1 MKKYKIILSLWLM
14 ILGVFQVNAQAKS
27 DDGLTAQAVI
37 LTRSYEDSI
46 VLRWAVNSA
55 KVWEVANK
63 NGYEISKAEVT
74 DASTDITSLSYTPIV
89 GSPFQPWNKKRLE
102 KYISEKGK
110 TLDTNDLDMLELVY
124 ELLYN
129 SEGDKDNASGIF
141 DQDLTSLKEGKN
153 KKDLPFGF
161 SMLAA
166 ERSAFAAN
174 ALGLRFTDKD
184 VETGKSYAYKI
195 TVSNSGS
202 IYTILDG
209 HTKAKAE
216 KYDPSIYKR
225 KVNHA
230 DRENRVLL
238 NWEDLDACGSYNI
251 LISTNGTDFTKVNNA
266 PVVNSKDKNFEGDKS
281 VTYLSND
288 LINYTKYS
296 YQIWGLTAFGDKVL
310 IGECVGM
317 PRDLTPPQKPYL
329 DQPKHSKPDEVLIK
343 WTITPPL
350 VSDFAG
356 YRIGRGSHVEGP
368 FEEVHPGLLA
378 QDQSQFID
386 KNFNKEGRN
395 YYVLE
400 AIDTAGNKSISRV
413 AYLTLVDS
421 IPPSIPL
428 YIKATIDTSGAVK
441 LLLEPNKE
449 KDFMGYRILKSNGHN
464 HEYSVIYESFGY
476 ENDSIAKSTTI
487 FDTLALNTNTKNAYY
502 TATALDYHFNESEKS
517 EPIKVTR
524 PDTIPPVSP
533 LFKDYLSSKEAIEL
547 IIIPST
553 STDLSNMTL
562 YRNTDGGSF
571 ESYAILGKND
581 SNYIDKNVE
590 VGKRYGYMLE
600 AKDLDDNSS
609 KTKYAQYAKVVPDFT
624 LPEVA
629 FKLSL
634 LKESKQ
640 VEITWEYDE
649 DIKEDLTFMLFRKS
663 TTQGWKM
670 IKSVKKGSAYRV
682 LDKIAEVEAGYIYKI
697 KVISPSGKESIENK
711 EQGLEGK

>member
-1 MKKYKIILSLWLM
+1 MKEYKIILSLWLM
-14 ILGVFQVNAQAKS
+14 VLGALQVNGQS
-27 DDGLTAQAVI
+27 TSQDGLTAESVI

-46 VLRWAVNSA
+46 ILRWAVNNA
-55 KVWEVANK
+55 KVWTVANQ
-63 NGYEISKAEVT
+63 NGYQISKAEVLNEN
-74 DASTDITSLSYTPIV
+74 SNIKSLSYAPIA
-89 GSPFQPWNKKRLE
+89 GSPFLPWKKNKLK
-102 KYISEKGK
+102 KYISKNEKS
-110 TLDTNDLDMLELVY
+110 LDSNDLDMLELVY

-129 SEGDKDNASGIF
+129 SEGDKDDASGLF

-166 ERSAFAAN
+166 ERSAIAAH

-209 HTKAKAE
+209 YTKAKAE
-216 KYDPSIYKR
+216 KFDPSNYTR

-230 DRENRVLL
+230 DRENRVLI
-238 NWEDLDACGSYNI
+238 NWEDIDDCGSYNI

-266 PVVNSKDKNFEGDKS
+266 PIVNSKDKNYKGVKS

-288 LINYTKYS
+288 LINYTKYY
-296 YQIWGLTAFGDKVL
+296 YQVWGLTAFGDKVL
-310 IGECVGM
+310 IGECEGM

-329 DQPKHSKPDEVLIK
+329 EQPKHLKPDEVLIK

-350 VSDFAG
+350 ASDFAG

-421 IPPSIPL
+421 IPPSIPV

-449 KDFMGYRILKSNGHN
+449 KDFMGYRILKSNGHD

-487 FDTLALNTNTKNAYY
+487 YDTLALNTNTKNAYY

-524 PDTIPPVSP
+524 PDTVPPVSP

-553 STDLSNMTL
+553 SKDLSNMTL
-562 YRNTDGGSF
+562 YRNTDGGRF
-571 ESYAILGKND
+571 ENYAILDKND

-590 VGKRYGYMLE
+590 VGKRYGYMLV
-600 AKDLDDNSS
+600 ALDLDGNSS
-609 KTKYAQYAKVVPDFT
+609 KTKYAQYAQVVPDFT
-624 LPEVA
+624 LPEVV
-629 FKLSL
+629 FKVSL
-634 LKESKQ
+634 LEESKQ

-670 IKSVKKGSAYRV
+670 IKSVKKRSAYRV
-682 LDKIAEVEAGYIYKI
+682 LDKIAEVEAGYMYKI
-697 KVISPSGKESIENK
+697 KVITPSGKESIENK
-711 EQGLEGK
+711 EQGLKGE